1 VSQNIE
7 VTETD
12 NLAAPKAARSS
23 TLGFFMSLPPVLIL
37 LGFIGLPIL
46 LAFSFS
52 LGHTSGPNEIIAL
65 IGQEIYEKDSWWG
78 TFDAYRAVFQDAR
91 FGPDL
96 RTTLAVSFIATFLV
110 VVMALGMGIYQRIV
124 GGKLAMIMISLSLV
138 PLFVPVVIAAFAIR
152 TFYDGNGFLKSLLFH
167 FGIDFPTITMTT
179 NAITIGTIWTSLPF
193 AILMVSSGLQSIP
206 DALIETAQDAGA
218 SFLRIVR
225 TIMIPLAFVPI
236 VIAITFTAI
245 GIMGSFTVPYFLGAN
260 QPTMLGVEI
269 AQFFGPYNRPQLSV
283 VMAFVIFIAASLVA
297 VLYVWANVRSAKQ
310 SGRI

>member
-1 VSQNIE
+1 MSQNIE
-7 VTETD
+7 VTD
-12 NLAAPKAARSS
+12 INNLAAPKAARLS
-23 TLGFFMSLPPVLIL
+23 TLGFFMSLPPVLVL
-37 LGFIGLPIL
+37 LGFIGVPIV
-46 LAFSFS
+46 LAFAFS
-52 LGHTSGPNEIIAL
+52 LGHTSGPNEIISL

-78 TFDAYRAVFQDAR
+78 TLDAYRAVFQDSR
-91 FGPDL
+91 FVPDL
-96 RTTLAVSFIATFLV
+96 LTTLSVTFIATFSV
-110 VVMALGMGIYQRIV
+110 VLMALGMGIYQRIV
-124 GGKLAMIMISLSLV
+124 GGKLAMVMISLSLV

-152 TFYDGNGFLKSLLFH
+152 TFYDGNGFLKSLFYH

-218 SFLRIVR
+218 SFFRIVR

-245 GIMGSFTVPYFLGAN
+245 GIMGSFTVPYLLGAN

-269 AQFFGPYNRPQLSV
+269 TQFFGPYNRPQLSV

>member
-1 VSQNIE
+1 MSQNIE
-7 VTETD
+7 VTDTN
-12 NLAAPKAARSS
+12 NLAAPKAARLS
-23 TLGFFMSLPPVLIL
+23 TLGFFMSLPPVLVL
-37 LGFIGLPIL
+37 LGFIGVPIV
-46 LAFSFS
+46 LAFAFS
-52 LGHTSGPNEIIAL
+52 LGHTSGPNEIISL

-78 TFDAYRAVFQDAR
+78 TLDAYRAVFQDSR

-96 RTTLAVSFIATFLV
+96 RTTLSVTFIATFLV

-124 GGKLAMIMISLSLV
+124 GGKLAMVMISLSLV

-152 TFYDGNGFLKSLLFH
+152 TFYDGNGFLKSLLYH

-218 SFLRIVR
+218 SFFRIVR

-245 GIMGSFTVPYFLGAN
+245 GIMGSFTVPYVLGAN

-297 VLYVWANVRSAKQ
+297 VLYVWAHVRSAKQ

>member
-1 VSQNIE
+1 
-7 VTETD
+7 
-12 NLAAPKAARSS
+12 
-23 TLGFFMSLPPVLIL
+23 
-37 LGFIGLPIL
+37 
-46 LAFSFS
+46 
-52 LGHTSGPNEIIAL
+52 
-65 IGQEIYEKDSWWG
+65 
-78 TFDAYRAVFQDAR
+78 
-91 FGPDL
+91 
-96 RTTLAVSFIATFLV
+96 
-110 VVMALGMGIYQRIV
+110 MALGMGIYQRIV

-152 TFYDGNGFLKSLLFH
+152 TFMMEMVFKSLLFH

>member
-1 VSQNIE
+1 MSQSIE
-7 VTETD
+7 VTETS
-12 NLAAPKAARSS
+12 NLAAPKAARLS
-23 TLGFFMSLPPVLIL
+23 TLGFFMSLPPVLVL
-37 LGFIGLPIL
+37 LGFIGVPIV
-46 LAFSFS
+46 LAFAFS
-52 LGHTSGPNEIIAL
+52 LGHTSGPNEIISL

-78 TFDAYRAVFQDAR
+78 TLDAYRAVFQDSR

-96 RTTLAVSFIATFLV
+96 RTTLAVTFIATFLV

-124 GGKLAMIMISLSLV
+124 GGKLAMVMISLSLV

-152 TFYDGNGFLKSLLFH
+152 TFYDGNGFLKSLLYH

-225 TIMIPLAFVPI
+225 TIMIPLAF
-236 VIAITFTAI
+236 
-245 GIMGSFTVPYFLGAN
+245 G
-260 QPTMLGVEI
+260 EI
-269 AQFFGPYNRPQLSV
+269 
-283 VMAFVIFIAASLVA
+283 
-297 VLYVWANVRSAKQ
+297 KD
-310 SGRI
+310 

>member
-1 VSQNIE
+1 LSKNIE

-12 NLAAPKAARSS
+12 NLAAPKAARLS

-37 LGFIGLPIL
+37 LGFIGFPIL

-52 LGHTSGPNEIIAL
+52 LGHTSGPNEIISL

-96 RTTLAVSFIATFLV
+96 RTTLAVSFIATFSV

-124 GGKLAMIMISLSLV
+124 GGKLAMVMISLSLV

-225 TIMIPLAFVPI
+225 TIMIPLALVPI

-283 VMAFVIFIAASLVA
+283 VMAFVIFVAASLVA